1 MPQHLKLIYG
11 KDCSKKIGNWKSQD
25 NLRKINFKK
34 AKFTV
39 NPARGNQNAGWTPK
53 SLLEFR
59 RWCHTACL
67 MDVLQRLAE
76 WRDPAGLYT
85 LQSQTPQD
93 SRCSRETNK
102 TIQNRWNL
110 DKRGKKLKSKVFI
123 SGTFGIKP
131 FLVHMFFVGNKKI
144 SSCKAVTMKMNASS
158 QFSN

>member
-11 KDCSKKIGNWKSQD
+11 KVVQKKTGNLKMIYGRSTSRRL
-25 NLRKINFKK
+25 N
-34 AKFTV
+34 FTV
-39 NPARGNQNAGWTPK
+39 KPARGNQNAGWTPK

-102 TIQNRWNL
+102 TIRNRWNL

-131 FLVHMFFVGNKKI
+131 FLVHMFGWETKK
-144 SSCKAVTMKMNASS
+144 SAAVRL
-158 QFSN
+158 